1 MVVQSYK
8 DVTHEMRDGLDA
20 VKDPI
25 ARKEES
31 EKREKQLLAACE
43 KDRPW
48 LRCQVSSFFR
58 GGLYQ
63 LIEML
68 EIKDVRL
75 VYVPARSVGDYGGEV
90 DNWNWPR
97 HTGDWSYFRAY
108 VGKDGK
114 PAEYSPDNVPYRPQN
129 WIHVSTAGLKPS
141 DFVMITGYPGR
152 TNRAETAAEAHH
164 DVDWGYPHITG
175 YYEERYKIAESHLSD
190 SGETGI
196 KATTLKQGLQ
206 NGLEKYRGIAQ
217 GLAKD
222 PGLLKQK
229 DDVDQRT
236 RAWAAQPGHEMYKAG
251 IDKLDEIQA
260 EQFKRAPEDFA
271 RNNAFN
277 GSRLLATAIGLTRWA
292 EERGKKD
299 EARKPGYQER
309 DMPRA
314 VAGQKQFA
322 KSYDRALDHDAF
334 RLALVRALKLPEKER
349 PWLGTLL
356 GASGKKIDEALIEQ
370 TLTAWY
376 GAASHRGR
384 EAPPRALAEG
394 DAGGAARVEGSL
406 RARRA
411 ASVADGEGRGEA

>member
-1 MVVQSYK
+1 
-8 DVTHEMRDGLDA
+8 
-20 VKDPI
+20 
-25 ARKEES
+25 
-31 EKREKQLLAACE
+31 
-43 KDRPW
+43 
-48 LRCQVSSFFR
+48 
-58 GGLYQ
+58 
-63 LIEML
+63 
-68 EIKDVRL
+68 
-75 VYVPARSVGDYGGEV
+75 
-90 DNWNWPR
+90 
-97 HTGDWSYFRAY
+97 
-108 VGKDGK
+108 
-114 PAEYSPDNVPYRPQN
+114 
-129 WIHVSTAGLKPS
+129 
-141 DFVMITGYPGR
+141 
-152 TNRAETAAEAHH
+152 
-164 DVDWGYPHITG
+164 
-175 YYEERYKIAESHLSD
+175 
-190 SGETGI
+190 
-196 KATTLKQGLQ
+196 
-206 NGLEKYRGIAQ
+206 
-217 GLAKD
+217 
-222 PGLLKQK
+222 
-229 DDVDQRT
+229 
-236 RAWAAQPGHEMYKAG
+236 MYKAG
-251 IDKLDEIQA
+251 IDKLDKIQA

-322 KSYDRALDHDAF
+322 KSYDRALDHDTF

-356 GASGKKIDEALIEQ
+356 GASGKKIDEALIDQ

-376 GAASHRGR
+376 GARVHRGR